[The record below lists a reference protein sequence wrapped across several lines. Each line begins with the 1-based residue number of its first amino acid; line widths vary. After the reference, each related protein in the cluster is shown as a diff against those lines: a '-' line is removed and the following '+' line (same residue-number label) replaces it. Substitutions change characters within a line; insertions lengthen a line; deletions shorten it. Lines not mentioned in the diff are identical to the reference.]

1 MVNGFLILFGL
12 TMLYLAATSRI
23 IAHIRLLVV
32 QGVLLFLICCCGMQ
46 HINILN
52 FAFLTIET
60 LIVKSIVIPAFLYKV
75 LNKTHSN
82 RDVAANIPHFYCLFI
97 ASLILIIGFLLSE
110 YFVTSMKLISPMFFA
125 VSVATIIISLWLIT
139 IKHKIISNVIEFI
152 TMENG
157 IFLLSLSAAKEMPML
172 VNLGVL
178 LDVFIAV
185 YILGLFVNVINK
197 EFKDLEVSN
206 LSDLKDYEYNDK
218 YDFIISNSCMFINA
232 SYKE

>member
-82 RDVAANIPHFYCLFI
+82 RDVAANIPHFSCLFI

-206 LSDLKDYEYNDK
+206 LSDLKDYEYND
-218 YDFIISNSCMFINA
+218 
-232 SYKE
+232 

>member
-46 HINILN
+46 HINMLN

-185 YILGLFVNVINK
+185 DILGLFVNVINK

-206 LSDLKDYEYNDK
+206 LSDLKDYEYND
-218 YDFIISNSCMFINA
+218 
-232 SYKE
+232 

>member
-125 VSVATIIISLWLIT
+125 VSAATIIISLWLIT

-172 VNLGVL
+172 VNLGVP

-206 LSDLKDYEYNDK
+206 LSDLKDYEYND
-218 YDFIISNSCMFINA
+218 
-232 SYKE
+232 

>member
-1 MVNGFLILFGL
+1 
-12 TMLYLAATSRI
+12 MLYLAATSRI

-97 ASLILIIGFLLSE
+97 ASLILIVGFLLSD

-206 LSDLKDYEYNDK
+206 LSDLKDYEYND
-218 YDFIISNSCMFINA
+218 
-232 SYKE
+232 

>member
-1 MVNGFLILFGL
+1 
-12 TMLYLAATSRI
+12 MLYLAATSRI

-97 ASLILIIGFLLSE
+97 ASLILIVGFLLSE

-157 IFLLSLSAAKEMPML
+157 IFLLSLSAVKEMPML

-206 LSDLKDYEYNDK
+206 LSDLKDYEYND
-218 YDFIISNSCMFINA
+218 
-232 SYKE
+232 